1 MSQYLS
7 LVYLFSDHQEPILQ
21 AVLSFCKSETFS
33 PIITNHGFTLL
44 GITLDDLF
52 FCWVLGFIFSVSF
65 TFWNNFL
72 LGPYSLTQF
81 SSMQILNFE

>member
-21 AVLSFCKSETFS
+21 AVLSFCKPETFS

-44 GITLDDLF
+44 GITLDVF
-52 FCWVLGFIFSVSF
+52 V
-65 TFWNNFL
+65 FL
-72 LGPYSLTQF
+72 LGVRFYFLCQLY
-81 SSMQILNFE
+81 ILE